1 MNGRIVVAH
10 IITKLELGG
19 AQLNTLHTVEHL
31 DLARFDAY
39 LLCGPGGVLKS
50 RLAETERFFEIP
62 ALGREIRPGR
72 DIQALLQLLRLFKRF
87 RPQVVH
93 THSSKAGILGRL
105 AARLAHVPVV
115 VHTVHG
121 FSFSPQQP
129 FFQRHLY
136 RLVERACRPLT
147 DHFIFVSRSDM
158 EQALRLKLV
167 DPPCPDAAAPSRSD
181 ATRNGFSLIRSGFPL
196 EKFRAAADAAAVRAK
211 YDLSPGCF
219 VCGTIAPFKP
229 QKGLLR
235 LVDVAARVIASN
247 PEVFFFIAG
256 DGEQR
261 PQLEAELR
269 RRGIA
274 ANFRLPGFIRDVE
287 NAMDAFDIGLSTALW
302 EGLPQ
307 SLVQLRLKKKAIVAS
322 DIPGNREVVRDRE
335 NGILVPWNDAEC
347 FAAAILELARD
358 AGLRR
363 RLGDFS
369 AEDFSEWS
377 ADVLVARQQELYQRL
392 VIGSWTRS

>member
-1 MNGRIVVAH
+1 MSARIVVAH
-10 IITKLELGG
+10 VITKLELGG
-19 AQLNTLHTVEHL
+19 AQINTLHTVEHL
-31 DLARFDAY
+31 DPSRFDAC
-39 LLCGPGGVLKS
+39 LLSGPGGALKS
-50 RLAETERFFEIP
+50 RLAARDRYFEVP

-72 DIQALLQLLRLFKRF
+72 DFQALLQLLRLFRRL
-87 RPQVVH
+87 RPQIVH
-93 THSSKAGILGRL
+93 THSSKAGILGRI
-105 AARLAHVPVV
+105 AARLARVPVV
-115 VHTVHG
+115 IHTVHG
-121 FSFSPQQP
+121 FSFSPFQP
-129 FFQRHLY
+129 FFRRRLY
-136 RLVERACRPLT
+136 RFAERACRPLT

-158 EQALRLKLV
+158 DQARRMKLTA
-167 DPPCPDAAAPSRSD
+167 PPRPEAAAD
-181 ATRNGFSLIRSGFPL
+181 DFSLIRSGFPL
-196 EKFRAAADAAAVRAK
+196 EKFLVRGDAAAARAR
-211 YDLSPGCF
+211 YGLPPGCF

-235 LVDVAARVIASN
+235 LVDAADRVIAGN
-247 PEVFFFIAG
+247 PKVFFLIAG

-322 DIPGNREVVRDRE
+322 DIPGNREIVRNGE
-335 NGILVPWNDAEC
+335 NGVLVPWNDTER
-347 FAAAILELARD
+347 FAAAILELAGN

-377 ADVLVARQQELYQRL
+377 ADVLVSRQEELYQRL
-392 VIGSWTRS
+392 VIRSWTRS

>member
-1 MNGRIVVAH
+1 MSSRIVVAH
-10 IITKLELGG
+10 VITKLELGG

-31 DLARFDAY
+31 DSSRFDAF
-39 LLCGPGGVLKS
+39 LLSGPGGVLKS
-50 RLAETERFFEIP
+50 RLAAADRYFEVP

-72 DIQALLQLLRLFKRF
+72 DIQALLHLLRLFRRL
-87 RPQVVH
+87 RPQIVH
-93 THSSKAGILGRL
+93 THSSKAGILGRAAACL
-105 AARLAHVPVV
+105 ARVPVV

-121 FSFSPQQP
+121 FSFSPRQP
-129 FFQRHLY
+129 FFQRRFY
-136 RLVERACRPLT
+136 RLAERTCRPLT

-158 EQALRLKLV
+158 DQARQLKLTA
-167 DPPCPDAAAPSRSD
+167 PLRPDAASD
-181 ATRNGFSLIRSGFPL
+181 GFSLIRSGFPL
-196 EKFRAAADAAAVRAK
+196 EKFLLRGDAAAARAK
-211 YDLSPGCF
+211 YDLPPGCF

-229 QKGLLR
+229 QKGLLH
-235 LVDVAARVIASN
+235 LVDVAARVIAGN
-247 PEVFFFIAG
+247 PKVFFLIAG

-261 PQLEAELR
+261 PLLETELR

-322 DIPGNREVVRDRE
+322 DIPGNREIVRDGK
-335 NGILVPWNDAEC
+335 NGILVPWNDMER
-347 FAAAILELARD
+347 FAAAILELAGN

-363 RLGDFS
+363 RLEDFG

-377 ADVLVARQQELYQRL
+377 ADAMVARQEELYQRL
-392 VIGSWTRS
+392 VIRSWTQS